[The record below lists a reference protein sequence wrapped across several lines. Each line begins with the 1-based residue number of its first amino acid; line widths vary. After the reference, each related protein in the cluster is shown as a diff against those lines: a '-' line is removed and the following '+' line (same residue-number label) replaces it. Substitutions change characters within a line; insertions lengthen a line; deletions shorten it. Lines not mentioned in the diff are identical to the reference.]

1 MNIQEHG
8 LGKQSEIVS
17 SKTKSEWKTI
27 GVRIKSQDLPLFN
40 RRLSLYGFETL
51 GALVADF
58 LTGKFPVIT
67 EDRQIQSL
75 DSNMQSNGMQTTVNG
90 QFEPTFYKNIDLDD
104 MLNYLLN
111 IRKFQNHNARS
122 LVNYFRRFRD
132 IFFGSDPAEIL
143 KLKPHKR
150 SWILQAI
157 RHFGN
162 YYNYKTNNPE
172 CKELIEKII
181 NRYGLNIG
189 LDMHQRIYIVDDN
202 YVVNKVKDLVA
213 IPGEIGLTVKIGLY
227 SGLRQEEIIYLHNT
241 EICNNLSGCSCNK
254 LHVIKKPN
262 GLTVIIMNLFR
273 GHKKCYFTILPTL
286 IFEQFRKAPNFDKGA
301 LDVAHKLTKRIVD
314 VKFVELRKIHYN
326 VMSRVMDMN
335 EADILAG
342 RAKSVSA
349 RHYALYELD
358 RLTDAYH
365 HGWQKLGIVI
375 SDMLI

>member
-1 MNIQEHG
+1 MNNQE
-8 LGKQSEIVS
+8 SEV
-17 SKTKSEWKTI
+17 KKSETVILKKNEWKTI
-27 GVRIKSQDLPLFN
+27 GVRIKFNDLPLFN

-58 LTGKFPVIT
+58 ITGKFPVIT

-75 DSNMQSNGMQTTVNG
+75 DSNMQNNGMQTTVNG
-90 QFEPTFYKNIDLDD
+90 KFEPTFYKNIDLDD

-132 IFFGSDPAEIL
+132 IFFGPDPAEIL

-150 SWILQAI
+150 SWILQAM

-189 LDMHQRIYIVDDN
+189 LDMHQKIYIVDDN

-213 IPGEIGLTVKIGLY
+213 IPGEIGLTVKVGLY
-227 SGLRQEEIIYLHNT
+227 TGLRQEEIIYLHNT
-241 EICNNLSGCSCNK
+241 DICNNLGGCSCNK

-262 GLTVIIMNLFR
+262 GLTVVIMNLFK

-301 LDVAHKLTKRIVD
+301 LLINSPK
-314 VKFVELRKIHYN
+314 ELR
-326 VMSRVMDMN
+326 M
-335 EADILAG
+335 
-342 RAKSVSA
+342 
-349 RHYALYELD
+349 
-358 RLTDAYH
+358 
-365 HGWQKLGIVI
+365 
-375 SDMLI
+375 

>member
-1 MNIQEHG
+1 MNNQESG
-8 LGKQSEIVS
+8 VKKSETVIL
-17 SKTKSEWKTI
+17 KKNEWKTI
-27 GVRIKSQDLPLFN
+27 GVRIKFNDLPLFN

-189 LDMHQRIYIVDDN
+189 LDMHQKIYIVDDN
-202 YVVNKVKDLVA
+202 YVVNKVKDLMA
-213 IPGEIGLTVKIGLY
+213 IPGEIGLTVKVGLY

-241 EICNNLSGCSCNK
+241 DICNNLSGCSCNK
-254 LHVIKKPN
+254 LHLIKKSN
-262 GLTVIIMNLFR
+262 RLTVVIMNLFR

-286 IFEQFRKAPNFDKGA
+286 IFEQFRKTPNFDKGA

-358 RLTDAYH
+358 SLTDAYIQ
-365 HGWQKLGIVI
+365 GWQRLGITF
-375 SDMLI
+375 